1 MRSRA
6 FIKCIFQSWIETNR
20 CDISVWATERAKK
33 TFPAFG
39 IVRAD
44 ALCLPFTSET
54 FAVTTAF
61 ETLEHCR
68 NLDTIARQIK
78 RVTKP
83 NGLVLVSVPTID
95 LNDTYADRSHIWHKS
110 LTAWLHFLRQHLEIL
125 SVSYFLK
132 FMKYL
137 DGKTCNTYIVMRN
150 KKGTEVIV

>member
-1 MRSRA
+1 LRSRA
-6 FIKCIFQSWIETNR
+6 SLNEFFKAGLKPTE
-20 CDISVWATERAKK
+20 CDISVWATEKAKK
-33 TFPAFG
+33 TFPALE

-68 NLDTIARQIK
+68 NLDTVASQIK

-95 LNDTYADRSHIWHKS
+95 LNDTYADGSHI
-110 LTAWLHFLRQHLEIL
+110 
-125 SVSYFLK
+125 
-132 FMKYL
+132 
-137 DGKTCNTYIVMRN
+137 
-150 KKGTEVIV
+150 